1 MFTAFGMGRGGVAG
15 RGEGVLK
22 MKCLVFVE
30 ESARIGVVAQVIGEE
45 ELAVGWRVRRGEGVD
60 L

>member
-1 MFTAFGMGRGGVAG
+1 M
-15 RGEGVLK
+15 GEGVLK

-45 ELAVGWRVRRGEGVD
+45 ELAVGWRLRRGEGLD